1 MTFVIAM
8 TATAVLAFGAGLLL
22 PWWGVA
28 LAAGL
33 VAYVVKQ
40 RPMMSAGAAFLGV
53 SLLWIAHATWIDA
66 ANQHLLSRRV
76 ATLLPLDGSSAAL
89 IIVTGLAGGIVGAMS
104 GMTGALLRNLRPGSA
119 HVSRRVGGS
128 Q

>member
-8 TATAVLAFGAGLLL
+8 TATAVLAFGAGFLL

-40 RPMMSAGAAFLGV
+40 RPIMSAASGFLGV
-53 SLLWIAHATWIDA
+53 SLLWIAHATWIDV

-76 ATLLPLDGSSAAL
+76 ATLLPLDGSTAAL

-119 HVSRRVGGS
+119 HVS
-128 Q
+128 